1 MPAPDGSDA
10 PPDVVKKKN
19 EKLWLNRMAYR
30 TARRGWGQGPVNFQH
45 PVTQV
50 TRNDPMDA
58 APAPLLA
65 CPIMAELVAKHR
77 PPVFQPVRPFPSLVD
92 AIISQQIS
100 GKAAES
106 ILARLKTLVPITQSA
121 LAGADLRRL
130 RRAGLSRAKAVYVRE
145 LARFAAAGGLRG
157 IHRLPDQAV
166 VERLTGVKGVG
177 VWTAEMFLIFS
188 LGRPDV
194 WPVGDGG
201 VQRAAFNLY
210 GVRNLKKLAQLGDRF
225 RPYRTHAAWYLWRSL
240 S

>member
-1 MPAPDGSDA
+1 
-10 PPDVVKKKN
+10 
-19 EKLWLNRMAYR
+19 
-30 TARRGWGQGPVNFQH
+30 
-45 PVTQV
+45 
-50 TRNDPMDA
+50 MDTP
-58 APAPLLA
+58 PAPLLA

-77 PPVFQPVRPFPSLVD
+77 PPVFQPVRPFPALVD

-106 ILARLKTLVPITQSA
+106 ILARLKTLVPITPNA
-121 LAGADLRRL
+121 LADAELRRL
-130 RRAGLSRAKAVYVRE
+130 RRAGLSRAKAIYVRE

-157 IHRLPDQAV
+157 LHRLPDETV

-201 VQRAAFNLY
+201 VQRAAHNLY
-210 GVRNLKKLAQLGDRF
+210 GVRNVKKLALLGDRF
-225 RPYRTHAAWYLWRSL
+225 RPFRTHAAWYLWRSL
-240 S
+240 TPAPRR